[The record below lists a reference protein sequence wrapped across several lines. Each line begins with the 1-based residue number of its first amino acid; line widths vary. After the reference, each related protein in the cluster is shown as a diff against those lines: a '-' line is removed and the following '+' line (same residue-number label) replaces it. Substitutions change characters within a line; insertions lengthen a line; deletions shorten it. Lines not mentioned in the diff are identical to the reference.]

1 MSSFEELLK
10 EFELESLE
18 TINNLLEDG
27 SDPDAEYMIEH
38 HVASTDFDVLE
49 KVAIACFK
57 KGYEVTDPEEVET
70 EDGETIFS
78 FDVIVE
84 MELSPEAIMEDVS
97 AILAICESFD
107 VTYDGWGTYF
117 EGDEE

>member
-1 MSSFEELLK
+1 MSEFADLLK
-10 EFELESLE
+10 EFEQE
-18 TINNLLEDG
+18 TLDTIEQLLEDG

-57 KGYEVTDPEEVET
+57 KGYEVTDPEEVEG
-70 EDGETIFS
+70 EEGETIYS

-84 MELSPEAIMEDVS
+84 MELSPEAIMEDVE
-97 AILAICESFD
+97 AILGICESFD

-117 EGDEE
+117 EGED